1 MGHIFAGWGIELYT
15 KMSRIHEEKHLVSG
29 LLFFLCVTDWPGKY
43 RSRRREDQLVKIII
57 VV

>member
-29 LLFFLCVTDWPGKY
+29 LLFFYASPTGLANTVRDGGKT
-43 RSRRREDQLVKIII
+43 S
-57 VV
+57 